1 MRLFGSKHIYIFLES
16 TALRFTKRAEEMKLF
31 SKRIELNLPLS
42 RSIRFRLSRTNL
54 PMPALSW
61 HPFRGFSLNTR
72 HGASVAKT
80 FSGITLGFQNTR
92 FTFKGRWESR
102 LFGINLN
109 LSKSGF
115 SLSQRNML
123 GTYNFSNP
131 NRSSAN
137 LFGVQIRGKKAAPW
151 ALLGLLMSL
160 PLYSYDALVALANL
174 LLVIS
179 KFIVNIFIILLN
191 LFISVF
197 RFILSLFWYMIVA
210 IFCLIVP
217 DNVFDPGAENE
228 DKQ

>member
-1 MRLFGSKHIYIFLES
+1 
-16 TALRFTKRAEEMKLF
+16 MKLF
-31 SKRIELNLPLS
+31 FKRIELNLPLS

-72 HGASVAKT
+72 HSARVSKT

-151 ALLGLLMSL
+151 ALLGLLMSH
-160 PLYSYDALVALANL
+160 PPDRLAVKRVL
-174 LLVIS
+174 G
-179 KFIVNIFIILLN
+179 FGEG
-191 LFISVF
+191 FISL
-197 RFILSLFWYMIVA
+197 RHSLYTVY
-210 IFCLIVP
+210 LINLGTIGVWL
-217 DNVFDPGAENE
+217 
-228 DKQ
+228 